1 MREKLT
7 EKQLEIEKFT
17 KDVIGIVNQYKKGKQ
32 NYHIKNEYISVDS
45 ENIIIDNEY
54 LDYLFG
60 QEEEDA
66 NQNKT

>member
-17 KDVIGIVNQYKKGKQ
+17 KDVLGIVNQYKKGKQ
-32 NYHIKNEYISVDS
+32 NYHIKNEYISVDN

-54 LDYLFG
+54 LDYLFE
-60 QEEEDA
+60 QEEED
-66 NQNKT
+66 NI